1 MKRLF
6 VVLVVMLTLAG
17 TARADTL
24 ESVDDVRALV
34 QRAMD
39 HVLEG
44 NAFILF
50 NLLKPYY
57 PFGDDELT
65 DLMLKTVEQRK
76 SFLERYGKT
85 VGIVLVDERM
95 VAETILRITYLEKFE
110 RHIIRWV
117 FTFYR
122 PDDRWIVNS
131 ILWNDRMNDLFQ

>member
-39 HVLEG
+39 HVHEG
-44 NAFILF
+44 NTFILF

-65 DLMLKTVEQRK
+65 DLMVTTVEQRK
-76 SFLERYGKT
+76 SFLERFGET
-85 VGIVLVDERM
+85 VEIVLVDERM
-95 VAETILRITYLEKFE
+95 VAESVLRITYLEKLE

-122 PDDRWIVNS
+122 PGDRWIVNA
-131 ILWNDRMNDLFQ
+131 ILWNDNIDALFK

>member
-44 NAFILF
+44 NTYIAF
-50 NLLKPYY
+50 NLMKPYF